1 MKKIL
6 LVEDDMM
13 HCALVQDILEMADY
27 RVQYT
32 DDGREALS
40 ILESESFDLILTDI
54 NMPKMDGIEL
64 LEKIRKTK
72 KPQKVIAMTADLQPR
87 SGKTFAELGFDG
99 CIQKPF
105 KVHDF
110 RERVRF
116 FIDNIKK

>member
-27 RVQYT
+27 HVQYT
-32 DDGREALS
+32 NDGREALL

-64 LEKIRKTK
+64 LGEIRKKK

-87 SGKTFAELGFDG
+87 SGKTFEKLGFDG
-99 CIQKPF
+99 FIQKPF
-105 KVHDF
+105 KVNELRDCI
-110 RERVRF
+110 RF
-116 FIDNIKK
+116 FINDP

>member
-13 HCALVQDILEMADY
+13 HCALVQDILEMSDY

-32 DDGREALS
+32 NDGREALL

-64 LEKIRKTK
+64 LERIRKK
-72 KPQKVIAMTADLQPR
+72 RKPQKIIAMTADLRPR
-87 SGKTFAELGFDG
+87 SGKTFEELGFDG
-99 CIQKPF
+99 FIQKPF
-105 KVHDF
+105 KVNEF
-110 RERVRF
+110 RERIRF
-116 FIDNIKK
+116 FINVS